1 MASKIRA
8 IDRSR
13 SGESQ
18 LTEIHKVLQLTVQAV
33 KKKLSEIKLGHRCA
47 EEPRGG
53 PWPRESMRDGP
64 RACQGQ
70 CLMSL
75 TDLWSIPDPLHR
87 YQTSEVP
94 ESRQMLDPQNK
105 QKVKKMKKMM
115 DPRSIQATPR
125 ALSHPRGSLGVA
137 QEAVAGVSGPVRM
150 P

>member
-1 MASKIRA
+1 MPGTMFDVPA
-8 IDRSR
+8 
-13 SGESQ
+13 G
-18 LTEIHKVLQLTVQAV
+18 L
-33 KKKLSEIKLGHRCA
+33 
-47 EEPRGG
+47 P
-53 PWPRESMRDGP
+53 
-64 RACQGQ
+64 
-70 CLMSL
+70 

-115 DPRSIQATPR
+115 DPLHLTRSIQATPR

-137 QEAVAGVSGPVRM
+137 QEAVVAVSGPVRM